1 MVDVKWVN
9 EHVKNCSNFIL
20 SQKMHMASFL
30 AFQMDTYLKKE
41 NVRVPVVAQQVTN
54 LTSIHEDVS
63 LIPGLTNY
71 SQWVKDPAL
80 LCLWRRLAAVA
91 PIRPLAWE
99 LPYSTGVAIKRK
111 KKERECPHVAEV

>member
-63 LIPGLTNY
+63 LIPGLT
-71 SQWVKDPAL
+71 QWVKRSGIAMSCGVGCRCSSD
-80 LCLWRRLAAVA
+80 LA
-91 PIRPLAWE
+91 
-99 LPYSTGVAIKRK
+99 
-111 KKERECPHVAEV
+111 